1 MNKAKLVL
9 IGSIVLVF
17 LVATFNF
24 ITILSSAEKIQIK
37 RVEKFI
43 EIAEKAKEKAENL
56 LYLILSS
63 KVAEKF
69 DQTKINEVKA
79 NFNLGAE
86 KLDNAKNNLLNENL
100 EYAIGN
106 ATEAFQIFREVFKTL
121 HSMLEE
127 AGYGLGDVTNASGLI
142 TAMDRALQRIERLRE
157 IIPEDSQEINELLNV
172 AEEYLNIEEAIKLL
186 SQGKIN
192 ETAHRLAEANKLIA
206 QAHKL
211 LKNKAQQLNVKRL
224 KGFINA
230 IENFYKRLE
239 RKITKF
245 GNEILQNKLTDAK
258 THITLAKEKFG
269 QKMYSEAL
277 SELITAR
284 ILLEEVELGLKQL
297 RHGHGK

>member
-24 ITILSSAEKIQIK
+24 ITILSSAEKVQIK

-63 KVAEKF
+63 KVAEKS

-127 AGYGLGDVTNASGLI
+127 AGYGLGDVANASGLI

>member
-1 MNKAKLVL
+1 MNKAKLAL
-9 IGSIVLVF
+9 IGSIFLVF

-24 ITILSSAEKIQIK
+24 ITILSSAEKVQIK

-43 EIAEKAKEKAENL
+43 EIAEKAEEKAEKL

-63 KVAEKF
+63 KVAEKL
-69 DQTKINEVKA
+69 DQTKIDEVKA
-79 NFNLGAE
+79 KFNLGVE
-86 KLDNAKNNLLNENL
+86 KLDNAKDNLLNENL

-106 ATEAFQIFREVFKTL
+106 ATEAFQIFREVFKAL
-121 HSMLEE
+121 HSMLGE
-127 AGYGLGDVTNASGLI
+127 AGYGLGDVINASGLI

-157 IIPEDSQEINELLNV
+157 IIPEDSQEINKLLNE
-172 AEEYLNIEEAIKLL
+172 AEGYLNIEKAIKLL

-224 KGFINA
+224 KSFINA

-245 GNEILQNKLTDAK
+245 GNETLQNKLTDAK
-258 THITLAKEKFG
+258 THITLTKEKFE

-284 ILLEEVELGLKQL
+284 TLLEEVELGLKQL